1 MKKGLN
7 ENKSLEI
14 YVSMYLFVIF
24 PDNEKF
30 HVKAAVEM
38 AVLVL
43 HLDTYFGPCRTSIA
57 ELFSKLINEPRRIEV
72 LQHVSYACLV
82 LSFLNI
88 THMSNVPSKNVSF
101 HT

>member
-1 MKKGLN
+1 
-7 ENKSLEI
+7 
-14 YVSMYLFVIF
+14 MYLFVIF

-57 ELFSKLINEPRRIEV
+57 ELFFKINKRTASDRGSAACFVRMPRLIISKHNSYVECT
-72 LQHVSYACLV
+72 LQERQLP
-82 LSFLNI
+82 
-88 THMSNVPSKNVSF
+88 HMSFYQSCIYRSSPIS
-101 HT
+101 